1 MSENEN
7 ENQQPNGTQQDEVQ
21 PEEIHTAAEA
31 DLVAQVTSLRQEIAN
46 LREEN
51 RKLFLR
57 IGGEDKPQTKTPDEE
72 IKEILSGF
80 RASGYNPAE
89 LMKE

>member
-1 MSENEN
+1 MNEN
-7 ENQQPNGTQQDEVQ
+7 ENNQQDTQQTEPE

-57 IGGEDKPQTKTPDEE
+57 LGGEDKPQTKTPDEE

-80 RASGYNPAE
+80 RASGYNPST

>member
-1 MSENEN
+1 MNEN
-7 ENQQPNGTQQDEVQ
+7 ENNQQDTQQTEPE

-31 DLVAQVTSLRQEIAN
+31 ELVAQVTSLRQEIAN

-57 IGGEDKPQTKTPDEE
+57 IGGEDKPQTKTQDEE